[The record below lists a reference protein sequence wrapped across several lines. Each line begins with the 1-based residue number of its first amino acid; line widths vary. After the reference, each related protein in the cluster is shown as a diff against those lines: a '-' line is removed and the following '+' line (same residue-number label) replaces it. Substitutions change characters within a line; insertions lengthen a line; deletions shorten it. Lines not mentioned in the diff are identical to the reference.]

1 LAHALHD
8 LDFMSVHKTIFVR
21 SDSGQSLVET
31 VLMMPLLLLLLLNAM
46 NFGYFFL
53 VTVNLTAAPRSG
65 VEYAIQGSATPA
77 AISLPNSG
85 APTALTSVSYLTY
98 QDMTGALNNPT
109 DASVQVCSQTN
120 IDTFTNSG
128 FNGTGA
134 SKKAN
139 CVTCSGSTCGSPGTG
154 NPVPNSDPELNSA
167 STAPAFV
174 LHRVDVTYQ
183 FSPLIPGTPFNIFLL
198 ATPICNAGG
207 TSCTFTR
214 HAEMRAMN

>member
-1 LAHALHD
+1 MAHELPD
-8 LDFMSVHKTIFVR
+8 LDFMFLHKTAFGR
-21 SDSGQSLVET
+21 LDSGQSLVET
-31 VLMMPLLLLLLLNAM
+31 VLMMPLLLLILLNAV

-53 VTVNLTAAPRSG
+53 VTLNLTAAPRSG
-65 VEYAIQGSATPA
+65 VEYSIQGSATPS
-77 AISLPNSG
+77 AISLPNAG
-85 APTALTSVSYLTY
+85 APTTIDSVSYLTY
-98 QDMTGALNNPT
+98 QDMTGALNAPT
-109 DASVQVCSQTN
+109 GASIQVCSQTN
-120 IDTFTNSG
+120 G

-139 CVTCSGSTCGSPGTG
+139 CVTCSGSSCGSAGTG
-154 NPVPNSDPELNSA
+154 SPAPDPDPELNSA

-198 ATPICNAGG
+198 ASPICNAGG
-207 TSCTFTR
+207 TSCTFSR